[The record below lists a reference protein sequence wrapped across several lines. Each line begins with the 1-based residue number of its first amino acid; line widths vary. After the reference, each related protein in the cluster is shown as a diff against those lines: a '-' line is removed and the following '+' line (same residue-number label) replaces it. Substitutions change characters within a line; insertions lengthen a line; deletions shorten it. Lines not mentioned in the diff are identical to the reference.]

1 VRREMSS
8 AEITPSAREV
18 YEWVKS
24 KVEDRSHSCDA
35 VWQLLVALD
44 AVSQGVVG
52 GYMDLDGV
60 AMVRAFLDNPM
71 VIKEVSYDVYHG
83 NMATNRTQG

>member
-1 VRREMSS
+1 MSS